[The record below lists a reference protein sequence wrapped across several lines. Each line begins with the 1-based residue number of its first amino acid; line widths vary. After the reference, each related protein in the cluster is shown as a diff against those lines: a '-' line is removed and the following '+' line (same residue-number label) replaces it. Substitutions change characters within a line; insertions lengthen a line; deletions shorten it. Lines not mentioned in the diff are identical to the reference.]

1 MPDAAQ
7 PRTAIR
13 RASPARARG
22 RGSGPGPADI
32 AAVAVGGGIGSV
44 LRYLLSQAF
53 PAGHGFPW
61 ATFAVNV
68 SGCFALGLLMVYLLD
83 VWRPSRLLRPLLG
96 VGLIGGY
103 TTFSTYTAG
112 VVLLV
117 RAHAVALAD
126 AYALTS
132 VVAGLVAVW
141 CGTAAARRLATVR
154 RHGSAGQSGPAEQA
168 GTDGPSRP
176 EGRAR

>member
-1 MPDAAQ
+1 VPDAAQ
-7 PRTAIR
+7 PRTGIR
-13 RASPARARG
+13 RPSPARARG

-32 AAVAVGGGIGSV
+32 AAVAAGGGTGSV

-83 VWRPSRLLRPLLG
+83 VWRPRRLLRPLLG

-141 CGTAAARRLATVR
+141 CGAAAARRLATGR
-154 RHGSAGQSGPAEQA
+154 RPGSAGQSERDGQPA
-168 GTDGPSRP
+168 TDGPPRP

>member
-13 RASPARARG
+13 RMSPAPGRG

-32 AAVAVGGGIGSV
+32 AAVAIGGGVGSV

-53 PAGHGFPW
+53 PAGNGFPW
-61 ATFAVNV
+61 AIFAVNV
-68 SGCFALGLLMVYLLD
+68 SGCFSLGLLMVYLLD
-83 VWRPSRLLRPLLG
+83 VWRPRRLLRPLLG
-96 VGLIGGY
+96 VGLLGGY
-103 TTFSTYTAG
+103 TTFSTYTSG
-112 VVLLV
+112 VVLLI
-117 RAHAVALAD
+117 RAHALALAD

-141 CGTAAARRLATVR
+141 CGAAAARRLATVHR
-154 RHGSAGQSGPAEQA
+154 RGPAGQSEPDRHSGA
-168 GTDGPSRP
+168 DGPPRA
-176 EGRAR
+176 EGRPR

>member
-1 MPDAAQ
+1 V
-7 PRTAIR
+7 AI
-13 RASPARARG
+13 
-22 RGSGPGPADI
+22 
-32 AAVAVGGGIGSV
+32 GGGVGSV

-61 ATFAVNV
+61 AIFAVNV

-83 VWRPSRLLRPLLG
+83 VWRPRRLLRPLLG
-96 VGLIGGY
+96 VGLLGGY

-112 VVLLV
+112 VVLLI
-117 RAHAVALAD
+117 RAHALALAD
-126 AYALTS
+126 GYALTS

-141 CGTAAARRLATVR
+141 CGAASARRLATGR
-154 RHGSAGQSGPAEQA
+154 RRGSARQSEPDGDA
-168 GTDGPSRP
+168 GADGPPRN